1 MDQRLAKILQLASL
15 AMLAW
20 FAYSWLTKL
29 HWLLGAAL
37 CVFAGAN
44 AATAWMLR
52 EHKSMVRSA
61 IRVGLVRRYV
71 NFVCWCTGDQRP
83 SDTSANS
90 SGSGLLLRSRLDFD
104 VADERAREVVR
115 GHDEVIHR
123 MLNRIHENLTLR
135 KRQRNGSYQGP
146 LASFLVVGPDGVGK
160 RFLSRE
166 LAKLLYRDGSIDVF
180 ECDQISASQLI
191 GMRGTPGEL
200 EPVRRDARRILL
212 FEHVDRAPPEMV
224 RLFMRLLTGG
234 QLRLSGSENHV
245 SLANTV
251 VVFTTTL
258 AMDSLSEAATRPSGE
273 AAWDQKAIDLI
284 ANATRIDRR
293 LLSTVTELVYCAP
306 PNDRVKSEVIA
317 LLLAEECGVHRTEL
331 NHVDPEII
339 ATQVLQLEESQ
350 GFAGAPPL
358 VKKLLRKPLVA
369 ATVGEHGSLSLR
381 VRSSS
386 L

>member
-37 CVFAGAN
+37 CVFAVAN

-71 NFVCWCTGDQRP
+71 NFVCRCTGDQRP

-166 LAKLLYRDGSIDVF
+166 LAKLLYRDGSFDVF

-200 EPVRRDARRILL
+200 ESVRRDAHRILL

-258 AMDSLSEAATRPSGE
+258 AMDSLSEAATRPSGA